1 MSQSGSPFQMLL
13 ESIHHNEHLKNGCS
27 GGAVAQ
33 LQACLNL
40 INSAQRLV
48 EDGDFGPKT
57 HQAVCEFQRQN
68 QLHADGVVGPIT
80 LRALL
85 ARLPLGEAHGAPA
98 AQRSTQVAAEPSGTF
113 VVGPGRVTRGFDG
126 SPPARQSQ
134 AEQIL
139 RSYGKWPP
147 EAGRAYVIQ
156 IDQDSPPPDAS
167 HADRLAYVRSYS
179 GQMIVCYV
187 DTGRLIEQ
195 QSPLRSASHPGQF
208 EAIKARP
215 PDVNGDG
222 EPDIAWLRPGIYH
235 YRSQPN
241 DDGRYNPANLAEFR
255 SVARDYTHDGVIDE
269 EEAEGRYSAAG
280 IQIHVSGAS
289 GPASIG
295 CQTLPPDEFAR
306 LRPAIERANRG
317 QLPDFTYILVRRP
330 NDRFGMHGY

>member
-1 MSQSGSPFQMLL
+1 MSQIDNQFRLFL
-13 ESIHHNEHLKNGCS
+13 ESVQRGEYLRMGCS
-27 GGAVAQ
+27 GETVVQ

-40 INSAQRLV
+40 INSGERLR

-57 HQAVCEFQRQN
+57 HQAVCSFQGQN
-68 QLHADGVVGPIT
+68 QLRPDGVVGPIT

-85 ARLPLGEAHGAPA
+85 ALLPSGESHSEP
-98 AQRSTQVAAEPSGTF
+98 RTQGPTRGIAEPSGTF
-113 VVGPGRVTRGFDG
+113 VVQPGRVNRCFD
-126 SPPARQSQ
+126 SSLSARQSQ

-139 RSYGKWPP
+139 RSFGKWPP
-147 EAGRAYVIQ
+147 ESGRAYVIQ

-167 HADRLAYVRSYS
+167 YADRLAYVRSYS
-179 GQMIVCYV
+179 GQMAVFYA
-187 DTGRLIEQ
+187 DKGRLFEQ

-235 YRSQPN
+235 YRSRPN

-280 IQIHVSGAS
+280 IQIHVSGSS

-295 CQTLPPDEFAR
+295 CQTLPPDEYAR
-306 LRPAIERANRG
+306 LTSAIEQANRG

-330 NDRFGMHGY
+330 NDRFGTHEY